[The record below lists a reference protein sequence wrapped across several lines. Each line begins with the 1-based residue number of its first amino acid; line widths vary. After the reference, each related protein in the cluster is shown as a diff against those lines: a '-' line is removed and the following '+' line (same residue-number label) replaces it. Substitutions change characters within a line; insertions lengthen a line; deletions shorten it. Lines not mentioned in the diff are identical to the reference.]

1 MKKVIFILLTLLSIL
16 ITSCS
21 QTNESKA
28 KKVLKEY
35 FKETLD
41 DYDSYSPVSFS
52 EIAMTKTKWE
62 LPKEL
67 EPELEKLKKIAKKI
81 NQSGYGNINITSDA
95 DYHIQYLD
103 KYSEIISK
111 KESNDSKVKE
121 AKEWK
126 ALWLEFKHYQD
137 IIYASKNSFQP
148 EFIGWKMIHK
158 FRAKNRMGGNE
169 LNEIEFQFDK
179 DITKVV
185 KVRKVK

>member
-28 KKVLKEY
+28 KKVIKEY

-41 DYDSYSPVSFS
+41 DYDSYSPVSSS
-52 EIAMTKTKWE
+52 EITMAKTKWK

-67 EPELEKLKKIAKKI
+67 EPELEKLEEIAEKI
-81 NQSGYGNINITSDA
+81 NRSGFGNIDITSDA
-95 DYHIQYLD
+95 DDIIKDLDEISEYSYKKKLD
-103 KYSEIISK
+103 KSRIK
-111 KESNDSKVKE
+111 KIEN
-121 AKEWK
+121 WK

-137 IIYASKNSFQP
+137 IIYTSKNSFQP
-148 EFIGWKMIHK
+148 EFIGWKMTHK

-185 KVRKVK
+185 KTRKVK

>member
-1 MKKVIFILLTLLSIL
+1 MKKVTSILFALLSIL

-28 KKVLKEY
+28 KKIIKEY

-41 DYDSYSPVSFS
+41 DYDSYSPVSSS
-52 EIAMTKTKWE
+52 EITMAKTKWK

-67 EPELEKLKKIAKKI
+67 EPELEKLEEIAEKI
-81 NQSGYGNINITSDA
+81 NRSGFGNIDITSDA
-95 DYHIQYLD
+95 DDIIKDLDEISEYSYKKKLD
-103 KYSEIISK
+103 KSRIK
-111 KESNDSKVKE
+111 KIEN
-121 AKEWK
+121 WK

-137 IIYASKNSFQP
+137 IIYTSKNSFQP
-148 EFIGWKMIHK
+148 EFIGWKMTHK

-185 KVRKVK
+185 KTRKVK

>member
-1 MKKVIFILLTLLSIL
+1 MKKVTCILFALLSIL

-28 KKVLKEY
+28 KKVIKEY

-41 DYDSYSPVSFS
+41 DYDSYSPVSSS
-52 EIAMTKTKWE
+52 EITMAKTKWK

-67 EPELEKLKKIAKKI
+67 EPELEKLAEIAEKI
-81 NQSGYGNINITSDA
+81 NRSGFGNIDITSDA
-95 DYHIQYLD
+95 DDIIKDLDEISEYSYKKKLD
-103 KYSEIISK
+103 KSRIK
-111 KESNDSKVKE
+111 KIEN
-121 AKEWK
+121 WK

-148 EFIGWKMIHK
+148 EFIGWKMTHK

-185 KVRKVK
+185 KARKVK

>member
-28 KKVLKEY
+28 KKIIKEY

-52 EIAMTKTKWE
+52 EITMAKTKWE

-67 EPELEKLKKIAKKI
+67 EPELEKLAKIAKKI
-81 NQSGYGNINITSDA
+81 NNSGYGNINTTSDA
-95 DYHIQYLD
+95 DYHIQSVDEYL
-103 KYSEIISK
+103 EIISK
-111 KESNDSKVKE
+111 KESNDKKVNKVKE
-121 AKEWK
+121 WK
-126 ALWLEFKHYQD
+126 VLWLEFKHYQD
-137 IIYASKNSFQP
+137 KINASKNNFQP
-148 EFIGWKMIHK
+148 EFIGWKMTHK
-158 FRAKNRMGGNE
+158 FRAKNRVGGNE